1 LSLRLANTTKLEKN
15 TIHATIFIPYKITY
29 LLIPRPTHKDELED
43 AKESKPTNKKPPIP
57 IPYIWPINSLNILQ
71 RMLSH
76 SHLTKP
82 IGQIF
87 SNLYP
92 KYVVQCIG
100 GDNLTYHTPHLGL

>member
-1 LSLRLANTTKLEKN
+1 
-15 TIHATIFIPYKITY
+15 
-29 LLIPRPTHKDELED
+29 
-43 AKESKPTNKKPPIP
+43 
-57 IPYIWPINSLNILQ
+57 
-71 RMLSH
+71 MLSH

-100 GDNLTYHTPHLGL
+100 GDNLKDHVKVVPPITPPPPPFGLVTVFVILKRVNSLFFQPSPINMKKWDNIKGER